1 MTVQELL
8 TASQAKLRECG
19 ISDHVRDARL
29 LLADCLELRT
39 QNLNLLDDSCISE
52 IKISKFWRMINERC
66 KRKPVSKILGYRS
79 FWGRDFEINEN
90 VLDPRGDTETLIKL
104 ILDCKFD
111 NMLDLGTGSGA
122 IAITV
127 LAERPNVTCVATDIS
142 EYALKTAATNSKRIG
157 VESRLKLLHSNWFDK
172 ISAKFDIIVSNP
184 PYISSEE
191 YAQLGPEVLK
201 YDPKISLTLGG
212 DGLEAYREILS
223 QAVNKLSKNGLI
235 FLEIGYTQA
244 NAVVQLFR
252 EAGFQQIR
260 VHQDLGSRDRVISAK
275 ASCGSF

>member
-1 MTVQELL
+1 MKVQELL
-8 TASQAKLRECG
+8 IASQAKLRECG
-19 ISDHVRDARL
+19 ISDPIRDARL

-39 QNLNLLDDSCISE
+39 QNLNLLNDSYISE
-52 IKISKFWRMINERC
+52 IKISKFWRMVKERC

-90 VLDPRGDTETLIKL
+90 VLDPRGDTETLIEL

-111 NMLDLGTGSGA
+111 NMLELGTGSGA

-127 LAERPNVTCVATDIS
+127 LAERREVTCVATDIS
-142 EYALKTAATNSKRIG
+142 EYALKTASTNSKRHG
-157 VESRLKLLHSNWFDK
+157 VESRLKLLHSNWFEK
-172 ISAKFDIIVSNP
+172 ISGSFDVIVSNP

-191 YAQLGPEVLK
+191 YAQLSAEVVK

-212 DGLEAYREILS
+212 DGLEAYRKILS
-223 QAVNKLSKNGLI
+223 RALEKLSKNGHI

-244 NAVVQLFR
+244 NAVGHLFR
-252 EAGFQQIR
+252 EAGFQQIK
-260 VHQDLGSRDRVISAK
+260 VHKDLGSRDRVISAK
-275 ASCGSF
+275 AS

>member
-1 MTVQELL
+1 MKVQELL
-8 TASQAKLRECG
+8 IASQAKLRECG
-19 ISDHVRDARL
+19 ISDPIRDARL

-39 QNLNLLDDSCISE
+39 QNLNLLNDSHISE
-52 IKISKFWRMINERC
+52 IKISKFRRMVKERC

-90 VLDPRGDTETLIKL
+90 VLDPRGDTETLIEL
-104 ILDCKFD
+104 ILDCKFE
-111 NMLDLGTGSGA
+111 NMLELGTGSGA

-127 LAERPNVTCVATDIS
+127 LAERPEVTCVATDIS
-142 EYALKTAATNSKRIG
+142 EYALKTASTNSKRHG
-157 VESRLKLLHSNWFDK
+157 VESRLKLLHSNWFEK
-172 ISAKFDIIVSNP
+172 ILGSFDVIVSNP

-191 YAQLGPEVLK
+191 YAQLSAEVVK

-223 QAVNKLSKNGLI
+223 QALEKLSKNGHI

-244 NAVVQLFR
+244 NAVGHLFR
-252 EAGFQQIR
+252 EAGFQQIK
-260 VHQDLGSRDRVISAK
+260 VHKDLGSRDRVISAK
-275 ASCGSF
+275 AS

>member
-19 ISDHVRDARL
+19 ISDPVRDARL

-39 QNLNLLDDSCISE
+39 QNLNLLDNSCISE

-90 VLDPRGDTETLIKL
+90 VLDPRGDTETLIEL
-104 ILDCKFD
+104 ILDCNFE
-111 NMLDLGTGSGA
+111 NMLEIGTGSGA

-127 LAERPNVTCVATDIS
+127 LAERPEVTCVATDIS
-142 EYALKTAATNSKRIG
+142 QYALNTARTNSKRHG
-157 VESRLKLLHSNWFDK
+157 VQSRLKLLYSNWFDK
-172 ISAKFDIIVSNP
+172 ISGSFDIIVSNP
-184 PYISSEE
+184 PYISSKE
-191 YAQLGPEVLK
+191 YAQLSAEVLK

-223 QAVNKLSKNGLI
+223 QALEKLSKNGHI

-244 NAVVQLFR
+244 NAVGHLFK
-252 EAGFQQIR
+252 EAGFQQIK
-260 VHQDLGSRDRVISAK
+260 VHKDLGSRDRVISAK
-275 ASCGSF
+275 AS

>member
-1 MTVQELL
+1 MKVQELL
-8 TASQAKLRECG
+8 IASQAKLRECG
-19 ISDHVRDARL
+19 ISDPIRDARL

-39 QNLNLLDDSCISE
+39 QNLNLLNDSYISE
-52 IKISKFWRMINERC
+52 IKISKFRRMVKERC

-90 VLDPRGDTETLIKL
+90 VLDPRGDTETLIEL
-104 ILDCKFD
+104 IIDCKFE
-111 NMLDLGTGSGA
+111 NMLELGTGSGA

-127 LAERPNVTCVATDIS
+127 LAERPEVTCVATDIS
-142 EYALKTAATNSKRIG
+142 EYALKTASTNSKRHG
-157 VESRLKLLHSNWFDK
+157 VESRLKLLHSNWFEK
-172 ISAKFDIIVSNP
+172 ISGSFDVIVSNP

-191 YAQLGPEVLK
+191 YAQLSAEVVK

-223 QAVNKLSKNGLI
+223 QALEKLSKNGHI

-244 NAVVQLFR
+244 NAVGHLFR
-252 EAGFQQIR
+252 ESGFQQIK
-260 VHQDLGSRDRVISAK
+260 VHKDLGSRDRVISAK
-275 ASCGSF
+275 AS

>member
-19 ISDHVRDARL
+19 ISDPVRDARL

-39 QNLNLLDDSCISE
+39 QNLNLLNDSYISE
-52 IKISKFWRMINERC
+52 IKISKFRRMVKERC

-90 VLDPRGDTETLIKL
+90 VLDPRGDTETLIEL
-104 ILDCKFD
+104 ILDCKFE
-111 NMLDLGTGSGA
+111 NMLELGTGSGA

-127 LAERPNVTCVATDIS
+127 LAERPEVTCVATDIS
-142 EYALKTAATNSKRIG
+142 EYALKTASTNSKRHG
-157 VESRLKLLHSNWFDK
+157 VESRLKLLHSNWFEK
-172 ISAKFDIIVSNP
+172 ISGSFDVIVSNP

-191 YAQLGPEVLK
+191 YAQLSAEVVK

-223 QAVNKLSKNGLI
+223 QALEKLSKNGHI

-244 NAVVQLFR
+244 NAVGHLFR
-252 EAGFQQIR
+252 EAGFQQIK
-260 VHQDLGSRDRVISAK
+260 VHKDLGSRDRVISAK
-275 ASCGSF
+275 AS

>member
-19 ISDHVRDARL
+19 ISDPVRDARL

-39 QNLNLLDDSCISE
+39 QNLNLLDNSCISE

-90 VLDPRGDTETLIKL
+90 VLDPRGDTETLIEL
-104 ILDCKFD
+104 ILDCNFE
-111 NMLDLGTGSGA
+111 NMLELGTGSGA

-127 LAERPNVTCVATDIS
+127 LAELPEVTCVATDIS
-142 EYALKTAATNSKRIG
+142 QYALNIARTNSKRHG
-157 VESRLKLLHSNWFDK
+157 VQSRLKLLYSNWFDK
-172 ISAKFDIIVSNP
+172 ISGSFDIIVSNP
-184 PYISSEE
+184 PYISSKE
-191 YAQLGPEVLK
+191 YTQLSAEVLK

-223 QAVNKLSKNGLI
+223 QAIEKLSKNGHI
-235 FLEIGYTQA
+235 FLEIGHTQA
-244 NAVVQLFR
+244 NAVGHLFK
-252 EAGFQQIR
+252 EAGFQQIK
-260 VHQDLGSRDRVISAK
+260 VHKDLGSRDRVISAK
-275 ASCGSF
+275 AS

>member
-1 MTVQELL
+1 MKVQELL
-8 TASQAKLRECG
+8 IASQAKLRECG
-19 ISDHVRDARL
+19 ISDPIRDARL

-39 QNLNLLDDSCISE
+39 QNLNLLNDSYISE
-52 IKISKFWRMINERC
+52 IKISKFWRMVNERC

-90 VLDPRGDTETLIKL
+90 VLDPRGDTETLIEL
-104 ILDCKFD
+104 ILDCKFE
-111 NMLDLGTGSGA
+111 NMLELGTGSGA

-127 LAERPNVTCVATDIS
+127 LAERPEVTCVATDIS
-142 EYALKTAATNSKRIG
+142 EYALKTASTNSKRHG
-157 VESRLKLLHSNWFDK
+157 VESRLKLLHSNWFEK
-172 ISAKFDIIVSNP
+172 ISGSFDVIVSNP

-191 YAQLGPEVLK
+191 YAQLSAEVVK

-223 QAVNKLSKNGLI
+223 QASEKLSKNGHI

-244 NAVVQLFR
+244 NAVGHLFR
-252 EAGFQQIR
+252 EAGFQQIK
-260 VHQDLGSRDRVISAK
+260 VHKDLSSRDRVISAK
-275 ASCGSF
+275 AP

>member
-1 MTVQELL
+1 MKVQELL
-8 TASQAKLRECG
+8 IASQAKLRECG
-19 ISDHVRDARL
+19 ISDPIRDARL

-39 QNLNLLDDSCISE
+39 QNLNLLNDSYISE
-52 IKISKFWRMINERC
+52 IKISKFRRMVKERC

-90 VLDPRGDTETLIKL
+90 VLDPRGDTETLIEL
-104 ILDCKFD
+104 ILDCKFE
-111 NMLDLGTGSGA
+111 NMLELGTGSGA

-127 LAERPNVTCVATDIS
+127 LAERPEVTCVATDIS
-142 EYALKTAATNSKRIG
+142 EYAIKTASKNSKRHG
-157 VESRLKLLHSNWFDK
+157 VESRLKLLHSNWFEK
-172 ISAKFDIIVSNP
+172 ISGSFDVIVSNP

-191 YAQLGPEVLK
+191 YAQLSAEVVK

-223 QAVNKLSKNGLI
+223 QALEKLSKNGHI

-244 NAVVQLFR
+244 NAVGHLFR
-252 EAGFQQIR
+252 EAGFQQIK
-260 VHQDLGSRDRVISAK
+260 VHKDLGSRDRVISAK
-275 ASCGSF
+275 AS

>member
-8 TASQAKLRECG
+8 IASQVKLRECG
-19 ISDHVRDARL
+19 MSDPLREARL
-29 LLADCLELRT
+29 LLSGCLGVRT
-39 QNLNLLDDSCISE
+39 QNLNLLDDSYISE
-52 IKISKFWRMINERC
+52 IKISKFWRMIHERC

-90 VLDPRGDTETLIKL
+90 VLDPRGDTETLIEL
-104 ILDCKFD
+104 ILDCKFE
-111 NMLDLGTGSGA
+111 NMLELGTGSGA

-127 LAERPNVTCVATDIS
+127 LAERPEVTCVATDIS
-142 EYALKTAATNSKRIG
+142 EYALKTASTNSKRHG
-157 VESRLKLLHSNWFDK
+157 VESRLKLLHSNWFEK
-172 ISAKFDIIVSNP
+172 ISGSFDVIVSNP

-191 YAQLGPEVLK
+191 YAQLSAEVVK

-223 QAVNKLSKNGLI
+223 QALEKLSKNGHI

-244 NAVVQLFR
+244 NAVGHLFR
-252 EAGFQQIR
+252 EAGFQQIK
-260 VHQDLGSRDRVISAK
+260 VHKDLGSRDRVISAK
-275 ASCGSF
+275 AS

>member
-1 MTVQELL
+1 MKVQELL
-8 TASQAKLRECG
+8 IASQAKLRECG
-19 ISDHVRDARL
+19 ISDPIRDARL

-39 QNLNLLDDSCISE
+39 QNLNLLNDSYISE
-52 IKISKFWRMINERC
+52 IKISKFWRMVKERC

-90 VLDPRGDTETLIKL
+90 VLDPRGDTETLIEL
-104 ILDCKFD
+104 ILDCKFE
-111 NMLDLGTGSGA
+111 NMLELGTGSGA

-127 LAERPNVTCVATDIS
+127 LAERREVTCVATDIS
-142 EYALKTAATNSKRIG
+142 EYALKTASTNSKRHG
-157 VESRLKLLHSNWFDK
+157 VERRLKLLHSNWFEK
-172 ISAKFDIIVSNP
+172 ISGSFDVIVSNP

-191 YAQLGPEVLK
+191 YAQLSAEVVK

-223 QAVNKLSKNGLI
+223 RALEKLSKNGHI

-244 NAVVQLFR
+244 NAVGHLFR
-252 EAGFQQIR
+252 EAGFQQIK
-260 VHQDLGSRDRVISAK
+260 VHKDLGSRDRVISAK
-275 ASCGSF
+275 AS

>member
-19 ISDHVRDARL
+19 ISDPVRDARL

-39 QNLNLLDDSCISE
+39 QNLNLLDNSCISE

-90 VLDPRGDTETLIKL
+90 VLDPRGDTETLIEL
-104 ILDCKFD
+104 ILDCNFE
-111 NMLDLGTGSGA
+111 NMLELGTGSGA
-122 IAITV
+122 IAITI
-127 LAERPNVTCVATDIS
+127 LAERPEVTCVATDIS
-142 EYALKTAATNSKRIG
+142 QYALDTARTNSKRHG
-157 VESRLKLLHSNWFDK
+157 VQSRLKLLYSNWFDK
-172 ISAKFDIIVSNP
+172 ISGRFDIIVSNP
-184 PYISSEE
+184 PYISSKE
-191 YAQLGPEVLK
+191 YAQLSAEVLK

-223 QAVNKLSKNGLI
+223 QALEKLSKNGHI

-244 NAVVQLFR
+244 NAVGHLFK
-252 EAGFQQIR
+252 EAGFQQIK
-260 VHQDLGSRDRVISAK
+260 VHKDLGSRDRVISAK
-275 ASCGSF
+275 AS

>member
-19 ISDHVRDARL
+19 ISDPMRDARL

-52 IKISKFWRMINERC
+52 IKISKFWRMIKERC

-90 VLDPRGDTETLIKL
+90 VLDPRGDTETLIEL
-104 ILDCKFD
+104 ILDCNFE
-111 NMLDLGTGSGA
+111 NMLELGTGSGA

-127 LAERPNVTCVATDIS
+127 LAERPEVTCVATDIS
-142 EYALKTAATNSKRIG
+142 QYALDTARTNSKRHG
-157 VESRLKLLHSNWFDK
+157 VQSRLKLLYSNWFDK
-172 ISAKFDIIVSNP
+172 ISGSFDMIVSNP
-184 PYISSEE
+184 PYISSKE
-191 YAQLGPEVLK
+191 YAQLSAEVVK

-223 QAVNKLSKNGLI
+223 QALEKLSKNGHI

-244 NAVVQLFR
+244 NAVGHLFK
-252 EAGFQQIR
+252 EAGFQQIK
-260 VHQDLGSRDRVISAK
+260 VHKDLGSRDRVISAK
-275 ASCGSF
+275 AS

>member
-19 ISDHVRDARL
+19 ISDPVRDARL

-39 QNLNLLDDSCISE
+39 QNLNLLDNSCISE

-90 VLDPRGDTETLIKL
+90 VLDPRGDTETLIEL
-104 ILDCKFD
+104 ILDCNFE
-111 NMLDLGTGSGA
+111 NMLELGTGSGA
-122 IAITV
+122 IAITI
-127 LAERPNVTCVATDIS
+127 LAERPEVTCVATDIS
-142 EYALKTAATNSKRIG
+142 QYALDTARTNSKRHG
-157 VESRLKLLHSNWFDK
+157 VQSRLKLLYSNWFDK
-172 ISAKFDIIVSNP
+172 VSGSFDIIVSNP
-184 PYISSEE
+184 PYISSKE
-191 YAQLGPEVLK
+191 YAQLSAEVLK

-223 QAVNKLSKNGLI
+223 QALEKLSKNGHI

-244 NAVVQLFR
+244 NAVGHLFK
-252 EAGFQQIR
+252 EAGFQQIK
-260 VHQDLGSRDRVISAK
+260 VHKDLGSRDRVISAK
-275 ASCGSF
+275 AS

>member
-8 TASQAKLRECG
+8 TVSQAKLRECG
-19 ISDHVRDARL
+19 ISDPVRDARL
-29 LLADCLELRT
+29 LLADCLELRS
-39 QNLNLLDDSCISE
+39 QNLNLLDNSCISE

-90 VLDPRGDTETLIKL
+90 VLDPRGDTETLIEL
-104 ILDCKFD
+104 ILDYNFE
-111 NMLDLGTGSGA
+111 NMLELGTGSGA

-127 LAERPNVTCVATDIS
+127 LAERPEVTCVATDIS
-142 EYALKTAATNSKRIG
+142 QYALNTARTNSKRHG
-157 VESRLKLLHSNWFDK
+157 VESRLKLLYSNWFDK
-172 ISAKFDIIVSNP
+172 ISGSFDIIVSNP
-184 PYISSEE
+184 PYISSKE
-191 YAQLGPEVLK
+191 YAQLSAEVLK

-223 QAVNKLSKNGLI
+223 QALEKLSKNGHI

-244 NAVVQLFR
+244 NAVGHLFK
-252 EAGFQQIR
+252 EAGFQQIK
-260 VHQDLGSRDRVISAK
+260 VHKDLGSRDRVISAK
-275 ASCGSF
+275 AS

>member
-8 TASQAKLRECG
+8 TAGQAKLRECG
-19 ISDHVRDARL
+19 ISDPVRDARL

-39 QNLNLLDDSCISE
+39 QNLNLLDNSCISE

-90 VLDPRGDTETLIKL
+90 VLDPRGDTETLIEL
-104 ILDCKFD
+104 ILDCNFE
-111 NMLDLGTGSGA
+111 NMLELGTGSGA

-127 LAERPNVTCVATDIS
+127 LAERPEVTCVATDIS
-142 EYALKTAATNSKRIG
+142 QYALDTARTNSKRHG
-157 VESRLKLLHSNWFDK
+157 VQNRLKLLYSNWFDK
-172 ISAKFDIIVSNP
+172 ISGSFDIIVSNP
-184 PYISSEE
+184 PYISSKE
-191 YAQLGPEVLK
+191 YAQLSAEVLK

-223 QAVNKLSKNGLI
+223 QALEKLSKNGHI

-244 NAVVQLFR
+244 NAVGHLFK
-252 EAGFQQIR
+252 EAGFQQIK
-260 VHQDLGSRDRVISAK
+260 VHKDLGSRDRVISAK
-275 ASCGSF
+275 AS

>member
-19 ISDHVRDARL
+19 ISDPVRDARL

-90 VLDPRGDTETLIKL
+90 VLDPRGDTETLIEL
-104 ILDCKFD
+104 ILDCNFE
-111 NMLDLGTGSGA
+111 NMLELGTGSGA

-127 LAERPNVTCVATDIS
+127 LAERPEVTCVATDIS
-142 EYALKTAATNSKRIG
+142 QYALNTARTNSKRHG
-157 VESRLKLLHSNWFDK
+157 VQNRLKLLYSNWFDK
-172 ISAKFDIIVSNP
+172 ISGSFDIIVSNP
-184 PYISSEE
+184 PYISSKE
-191 YAQLGPEVLK
+191 YAQLSAEVLK

-223 QAVNKLSKNGLI
+223 QALEKLSKNGHI

-244 NAVVQLFR
+244 NAVGHLFK
-252 EAGFQQIR
+252 EAGFQQIK
-260 VHQDLGSRDRVISAK
+260 VHKDLGSRDRVISAK
-275 ASCGSF
+275 AS

>member
-1 MTVQELL
+1 MKVQELL
-8 TASQAKLRECG
+8 IASQAKLRECG
-19 ISDHVRDARL
+19 ISDPIRDARL

-39 QNLNLLDDSCISE
+39 QNLNLLNDSYISE
-52 IKISKFWRMINERC
+52 IKISKFRRMVKERC

-90 VLDPRGDTETLIKL
+90 VLDPRGDTETLIEL
-104 ILDCKFD
+104 ILDCKFE
-111 NMLDLGTGSGA
+111 NMLELGTGSGA

-127 LAERPNVTCVATDIS
+127 LAERPEVTCVATDIS
-142 EYALKTAATNSKRIG
+142 EYALKTASTNSKRHG
-157 VESRLKLLHSNWFDK
+157 VESRLKLLHSNWFEK
-172 ISAKFDIIVSNP
+172 ISGSFDVIVSNP

-191 YAQLGPEVLK
+191 YAQLSAEVVK

-223 QAVNKLSKNGLI
+223 QALEKLSKNGHI

-244 NAVVQLFR
+244 NAVGHLFK
-252 EAGFQQIR
+252 EAGFQQIK
-260 VHQDLGSRDRVISAK
+260 VHKDLGSRDRVISAK
-275 ASCGSF
+275 AS

>member
-19 ISDHVRDARL
+19 ISDPIRDARL

-90 VLDPRGDTETLIKL
+90 VLDPRGDTETLIEL
-104 ILDCKFD
+104 ILDCNFE
-111 NMLDLGTGSGA
+111 NMLELGTGSGA

-127 LAERPNVTCVATDIS
+127 LAERPEVTCVATDIS
-142 EYALKTAATNSKRIG
+142 QYALNTARTNSKRHG
-157 VESRLKLLHSNWFDK
+157 VESRLKLLYSNWFDK
-172 ISAKFDIIVSNP
+172 ISGSFDIIVSNP
-184 PYISSEE
+184 PYISSKE
-191 YAQLGPEVLK
+191 YAQLSAEVVK

-223 QAVNKLSKNGLI
+223 QALEKLSKNGHI

-244 NAVVQLFR
+244 NAVGHLFR
-252 EAGFQQIR
+252 EAGFQQIK
-260 VHQDLGSRDRVISAK
+260 VHKDLGSRDRVISAK
-275 ASCGSF
+275 AS

>member
-8 TASQAKLRECG
+8 TAGQAKLRECG
-19 ISDHVRDARL
+19 ISDPVRDARL

-39 QNLNLLDDSCISE
+39 QNLNLLDNSCISE

-90 VLDPRGDTETLIKL
+90 VLDPRGDTETLIEL
-104 ILDCKFD
+104 ILDCNFE
-111 NMLDLGTGSGA
+111 NMLELGTGSGA

-127 LAERPNVTCVATDIS
+127 LAERPEVTCVATDIS
-142 EYALKTAATNSKRIG
+142 QYALNTARTNSKRHG
-157 VESRLKLLHSNWFDK
+157 VQNRLKLLYSNWFDK
-172 ISAKFDIIVSNP
+172 ISGSFDIIVSNP
-184 PYISSEE
+184 PYLSSKE
-191 YAQLGPEVLK
+191 YAQLSAEVFK

-223 QAVNKLSKNGLI
+223 QALEKLSKNGHI

-244 NAVVQLFR
+244 NAVGHLFK
-252 EAGFQQIR
+252 EAGFQQIK
-260 VHQDLGSRDRVISAK
+260 VHKDLGSRDRVISAK
-275 ASCGSF
+275 AS

>member
-1 MTVQELL
+1 MKVQELL
-8 TASQAKLRECG
+8 IASQAKLRECG
-19 ISDHVRDARL
+19 ISDPIRDARL

-39 QNLNLLDDSCISE
+39 QNLNLLNDSYISE
-52 IKISKFWRMINERC
+52 IKISKFWRMIKERC

-90 VLDPRGDTETLIKL
+90 VLDPRGDTETLIEL

-111 NMLDLGTGSGA
+111 NMLELGTGSGA

-127 LAERPNVTCVATDIS
+127 LAERPEVTCVATDIS
-142 EYALKTAATNSKRIG
+142 EYALKTASTNSKRHG
-157 VESRLKLLHSNWFDK
+157 VESRLKLLHSNWFEK
-172 ISAKFDIIVSNP
+172 ISGSFDVIVSNP

-191 YAQLGPEVLK
+191 YAQLSAEVVK

-223 QAVNKLSKNGLI
+223 RALEKLSKNGHI

-244 NAVVQLFR
+244 NAVGHLFR
-252 EAGFQQIR
+252 EAGFQQIK
-260 VHQDLGSRDRVISAK
+260 VHKDLGSRDRVISAK
-275 ASCGSF
+275 AS

>member
-19 ISDHVRDARL
+19 ISDPIRDARL

-39 QNLNLLDDSCISE
+39 QNLNLLDDSCISD
-52 IKISKFWRMINERC
+52 IKISKFWRMIKERC

-90 VLDPRGDTETLIKL
+90 VLDPRGDTETLIEL
-104 ILDCKFD
+104 ILDCNFE
-111 NMLDLGTGSGA
+111 NMLELGTGSGA

-127 LAERPNVTCVATDIS
+127 LAERPEVTCVATDIS
-142 EYALKTAATNSKRIG
+142 EYALNTAWINSKRHG
-157 VESRLKLLHSNWFDK
+157 VESRLKLLYSNWFDK
-172 ISAKFDIIVSNP
+172 ISGSFDMIVSNP
-184 PYISSEE
+184 PYVSSKE
-191 YAQLGPEVLK
+191 YAQLSAEVVK

-223 QAVNKLSKNGLI
+223 QALEKLSKNGHI

-244 NAVVQLFR
+244 NAVGHLFR
-252 EAGFQQIR
+252 EAGFQQIK
-260 VHQDLGSRDRVISAK
+260 VHKDLGSRDRVISAK
-275 ASCGSF
+275 AS

>member
-1 MTVQELL
+1 MKVQELL
-8 TASQAKLRECG
+8 IASQAKLRECG
-19 ISDHVRDARL
+19 ISDPIRDARL

-39 QNLNLLDDSCISE
+39 QNLNLLNDSYISE
-52 IKISKFWRMINERC
+52 IKISKFWRMIKERC

-90 VLDPRGDTETLIKL
+90 VLDPRGDTETLIEL
-104 ILDCKFD
+104 ILDCKFE
-111 NMLDLGTGSGA
+111 NMIELGTGSGA

-127 LAERPNVTCVATDIS
+127 LAERPEVTCVATDIS
-142 EYALKTAATNSKRIG
+142 EYALKTASTNSKRHG
-157 VESRLKLLHSNWFDK
+157 VESRLKLLHSNWFEK
-172 ISAKFDIIVSNP
+172 ISGSFDVIVSNP

-191 YAQLGPEVLK
+191 YANLSAEVVK

-223 QAVNKLSKNGLI
+223 QALEKLSKNGHI

-244 NAVVQLFR
+244 NAVGYLFR
-252 EAGFQQIR
+252 EAGFQQIK
-260 VHQDLGSRDRVISAK
+260 VHKDLGSRDRVISAK
-275 ASCGSF
+275 AS

>member
-1 MTVQELL
+1 MKVQELL

-19 ISDHVRDARL
+19 ISDPIRDARL
-29 LLADCLELRT
+29 LLAACLELRT
-39 QNLNLLDDSCISE
+39 QNLNLLNDSYISE
-52 IKISKFWRMINERC
+52 VKISKFWRMVKERC

-90 VLDPRGDTETLIKL
+90 VLDPRGDTETLIEL
-104 ILDCKFD
+104 ILNCKFE
-111 NMLDLGTGSGA
+111 NMLELGTGSGA

-127 LAERPNVTCVATDIS
+127 LAERPEVTCVATDIS
-142 EYALKTAATNSKRIG
+142 EYALKTASTNSKRHG
-157 VESRLKLLHSNWFDK
+157 VESRLKLLHSNWFEK
-172 ISAKFDIIVSNP
+172 ISGSFDVIVSNP

-191 YAQLGPEVLK
+191 YAQLSAEVVK

-223 QAVNKLSKNGLI
+223 QALEKLSKNGHI

-244 NAVVQLFR
+244 NAVGHLFR
-252 EAGFQQIR
+252 EAGFQQIK
-260 VHQDLGSRDRVISAK
+260 VHKDLGSRDRVISAK
-275 ASCGSF
+275 AS

>member
-1 MTVQELL
+1 MKVQELL
-8 TASQAKLRECG
+8 IASQAKLRECG
-19 ISDHVRDARL
+19 ISDPIRDARL

-39 QNLNLLDDSCISE
+39 QNLNLLNDSYISE
-52 IKISKFWRMINERC
+52 IKISKFRRMVKERC

-90 VLDPRGDTETLIKL
+90 VLDPRGDTETLIEL
-104 ILDCKFD
+104 ILDCKFE
-111 NMLDLGTGSGA
+111 NMLELGTGSGA

-127 LAERPNVTCVATDIS
+127 LAERPEVTCVATDIS
-142 EYALKTAATNSKRIG
+142 EYALKTASANSKRHG

-172 ISAKFDIIVSNP
+172 ISGSFDVIVSNP

-191 YAQLGPEVLK
+191 YAQLSAEVVK

-223 QAVNKLSKNGLI
+223 QALEKLSKNGHI

-244 NAVVQLFR
+244 NAVGHLFR
-252 EAGFQQIR
+252 EAGFQQIK
-260 VHQDLGSRDRVISAK
+260 VHKDLGSRDRVISAK
-275 ASCGSF
+275 AS

>member
-1 MTVQELL
+1 MKVQELL
-8 TASQAKLRECG
+8 IASQAKLRECG
-19 ISDHVRDARL
+19 ISDPIRDARL

-39 QNLNLLDDSCISE
+39 QNLNLLNDSYISE
-52 IKISKFWRMINERC
+52 IKISKFRRMVKERC

-90 VLDPRGDTETLIKL
+90 VLDPRGDTETLIEL
-104 ILDCKFD
+104 ILDCKFE
-111 NMLDLGTGSGA
+111 NMLELGTGSGA

-127 LAERPNVTCVATDIS
+127 LAERPEVTCVATDIS
-142 EYALKTAATNSKRIG
+142 EYALKTASTNSKRHG
-157 VESRLKLLHSNWFDK
+157 VESRLKLLHSNWFEK
-172 ISAKFDIIVSNP
+172 ISGSFDVIVSNP

-191 YAQLGPEVLK
+191 YAQLSAEVVK

-223 QAVNKLSKNGLI
+223 KALEKLSKNGHI

-244 NAVVQLFR
+244 NAVGHLFR
-252 EAGFQQIR
+252 EAGFQQIK
-260 VHQDLGSRDRVISAK
+260 VHKDLGSRDRVISAK
-275 ASCGSF
+275 AS

>member
-1 MTVQELL
+1 MKAQELL
-8 TASQAKLRECG
+8 IASQAKLRECG
-19 ISDHVRDARL
+19 INDPIRDARL

-39 QNLNLLDDSCISE
+39 QNLNLLNDSYISE
-52 IKISKFWRMINERC
+52 IKISKFWRMVKERC

-90 VLDPRGDTETLIKL
+90 VLDPRGDTETLIEL
-104 ILDCKFD
+104 ILDCKFE
-111 NMLDLGTGSGA
+111 NMLELGTGSGA

-127 LAERPNVTCVATDIS
+127 LAERPEVTCVATDIS
-142 EYALKTAATNSKRIG
+142 EYALKTASANSKRHG
-157 VESRLKLLHSNWFDK
+157 VESRLKLLHSNWFEK
-172 ISAKFDIIVSNP
+172 ISGSFDVIVSNP

-191 YAQLGPEVLK
+191 YAQLSAEVVK

-223 QAVNKLSKNGLI
+223 RALEKLSKNGHI

-244 NAVVQLFR
+244 NAVGHLFR
-252 EAGFQQIR
+252 EAGFQQIK
-260 VHQDLGSRDRVISAK
+260 VHKDLGSRDRVISAK
-275 ASCGSF
+275 AS

>member
-19 ISDHVRDARL
+19 ISDPVRDARL

-90 VLDPRGDTETLIKL
+90 VLDPRGDTETLIEL
-104 ILDCKFD
+104 ILDCNFE
-111 NMLDLGTGSGA
+111 NMLELGTGSGA

-127 LAERPNVTCVATDIS
+127 LAERPEVTCVATDIS
-142 EYALKTAATNSKRIG
+142 QYALNTARTNSKRHG
-157 VESRLKLLHSNWFDK
+157 VQSRLKLLYSNWFDK
-172 ISAKFDIIVSNP
+172 ISGSFDIIVSNP
-184 PYISSEE
+184 PYISSKE
-191 YAQLGPEVLK
+191 YAQLSAEVLK

-223 QAVNKLSKNGLI
+223 QALEKLSKNGHI

-244 NAVVQLFR
+244 NAVGHLFK
-252 EAGFQQIR
+252 EAGFQQIK
-260 VHQDLGSRDRVISAK
+260 VHKDLGSRDRVISAK
-275 ASCGSF
+275 AS

>member
-8 TASQAKLRECG
+8 TAGQAKLRECG
-19 ISDHVRDARL
+19 ISDPVRDARL

-39 QNLNLLDDSCISE
+39 QNLNLLDNSCISE

-90 VLDPRGDTETLIKL
+90 VLDPRGDTETLIEL
-104 ILDCKFD
+104 ILDCNFE
-111 NMLDLGTGSGA
+111 NMLELGTGSGA
-122 IAITV
+122 IAITI
-127 LAERPNVTCVATDIS
+127 LAERPEVTCVATDIS
-142 EYALKTAATNSKRIG
+142 QYALDTARTNSKRHG
-157 VESRLKLLHSNWFDK
+157 VQSRLKLLYSNWFDK
-172 ISAKFDIIVSNP
+172 ISGSFDIIVSNP
-184 PYISSEE
+184 PYISSKE
-191 YAQLGPEVLK
+191 YAQLSAEVLK

-223 QAVNKLSKNGLI
+223 QALEKLSKNGHI

-244 NAVVQLFR
+244 NAVGHLFK
-252 EAGFQQIR
+252 EAGFQQIK
-260 VHQDLGSRDRVISAK
+260 VHKDLGSRDRVISAT
-275 ASCGSF
+275 AS

>member
-1 MTVQELL
+1 MKVQELL
-8 TASQAKLRECG
+8 IASQAKLRECG
-19 ISDHVRDARL
+19 INDPIRDARL

-39 QNLNLLDDSCISE
+39 QNLNLLNDSYISE
-52 IKISKFWRMINERC
+52 IKISKFRRMVKERC

-90 VLDPRGDTETLIKL
+90 VLDPRGDTETLIEL
-104 ILDCKFD
+104 ILDCKFE
-111 NMLDLGTGSGA
+111 NMLELGTGSGA

-127 LAERPNVTCVATDIS
+127 LAERPEVTCVATDIS
-142 EYALKTAATNSKRIG
+142 EYALKTASTNSKRHG
-157 VESRLKLLHSNWFDK
+157 VESRLKLLHSNWFEK
-172 ISAKFDIIVSNP
+172 ISGSFDVIVSNP

-191 YAQLGPEVLK
+191 YAQLSAEVVK

-223 QAVNKLSKNGLI
+223 QALEKLSKNGHI

-244 NAVVQLFR
+244 NAVGHLFR
-252 EAGFQQIR
+252 EAGFQQIK
-260 VHQDLGSRDRVISAK
+260 VHKDLGSRDRVISAK
-275 ASCGSF
+275 AS

>member
-19 ISDHVRDARL
+19 ISDPVRDARL

-39 QNLNLLDDSCISE
+39 QNLNLLDNSCISE

-90 VLDPRGDTETLIKL
+90 VLDPRGDTETLIEL
-104 ILDCKFD
+104 ILDCNFE
-111 NMLDLGTGSGA
+111 NMLELGTGSGA

-127 LAERPNVTCVATDIS
+127 LAERPEVTCVATDIS
-142 EYALKTAATNSKRIG
+142 QYALNTARTNSKRHG
-157 VESRLKLLHSNWFDK
+157 VQSRLKLLYSNWFDK
-172 ISAKFDIIVSNP
+172 ISGSFDIIVSNP
-184 PYISSEE
+184 PYISSKE
-191 YAQLGPEVLK
+191 YAQLSAEVVK

-223 QAVNKLSKNGLI
+223 QALEKLSKNGHI

-244 NAVVQLFR
+244 NAVGHLFR
-252 EAGFQQIR
+252 EAGFQQIK
-260 VHQDLGSRDRVISAK
+260 VHKDLGSRDRVISAK
-275 ASCGSF
+275 AS